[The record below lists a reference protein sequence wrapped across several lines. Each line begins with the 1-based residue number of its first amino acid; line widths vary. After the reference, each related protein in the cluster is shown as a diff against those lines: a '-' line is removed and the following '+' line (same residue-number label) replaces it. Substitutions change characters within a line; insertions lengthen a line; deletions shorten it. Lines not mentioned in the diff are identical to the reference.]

1 MNPTLYYFHDPMCSW
16 CWGYRPSWLRL
27 LSLLPETI
35 DVSYIVG
42 GLAPDSNTPMT
53 EEMALTIQ
61 SHWRRIESELGTR
74 FNYNFWTQC
83 TPKRSTYPACR
94 AVLAA
99 KNQQQET
106 QMIQSIQESYYLRA
120 LNPSELSTLVQLAEE
135 IGLDRTAFISD
146 INSIEVQQE
155 LESQIQFA
163 RTLQVPGFPSLV
175 LVKNDN
181 TYPISVD
188 YKNPDNTIKVIKSYE
203 C

>member
-1 MNPTLYYFHDPMCSW
+1 
-16 CWGYRPSWLRL
+16 
-27 LSLLPETI
+27 
-35 DVSYIVG
+35 
-42 GLAPDSNTPMT
+42 
-53 EEMALTIQ
+53 
-61 SHWRRIESELGTR
+61 
-74 FNYNFWTQC
+74 
-83 TPKRSTYPACR
+83 
-94 AVLAA
+94 
-99 KNQQQET
+99 
-106 QMIQSIQESYYLRA
+106 MIQSIQESYYLRA